1 MTTDEENAIVN
12 TSAETLMKQLTT
24 DGNSVEAVV
33 TVVLY
38 RGGERFHIGSIINPT
53 DEQRTETVL
62 DEEAA
67 NQVEGRVLLAASD
80 LLNDYV
86 HEQGLCADCN
96 SKNGTVQ

>member
-53 DEQRTETVL
+53 DEQRTVL
-62 DEEAA
+62 DEESTG
-67 NQVEGRVLLAASD
+67 QVEGRVLLAASD